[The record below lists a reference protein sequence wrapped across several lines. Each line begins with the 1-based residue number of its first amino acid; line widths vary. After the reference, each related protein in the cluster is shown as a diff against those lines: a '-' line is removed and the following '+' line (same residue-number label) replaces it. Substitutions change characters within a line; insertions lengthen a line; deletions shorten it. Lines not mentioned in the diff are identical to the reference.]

1 MAQRFRERLR
11 IIIFGTDTP
20 AGRAFDVVLIAAI
33 LSSVMVVMLESVA
46 SIRAEY
52 GALLYGLE
60 WGFTILFTIEY
71 ALRLYCVKTPLK
83 YMTSFFG
90 VVDLLAILP
99 TYLDL
104 LFPSVHFIS
113 VIRILRVLRVFRVL
127 KLVQYVRESSLLVRA
142 LYASRRKITV
152 FLFSLLAMMVILG
165 SIMYVI
171 EDAEAGFSSIP
182 QSIYWAIV
190 TMTTVGY
197 GDISPVTPLGKAVAS
212 FVMVLGYSII
222 AVPTGIV
229 TAEIAR
235 AVSGSGTSIRYCPSC
250 SREGHDPDASH
261 CKYCGAPLHN
271 LAGKV

>member
-1 MAQRFRERLR
+1 MKLGFRERLR
-11 IIIFGTDTP
+11 VIIFEAETP
-20 AGRAFDVVLIAAI
+20 AGRAFDVVLIVAI
-33 LSSVMVVMLESVA
+33 LSSVTAVMLESVA
-46 SIRAEY
+46 GIRAEY
-52 GALLYGLE
+52 GGMLYGLE
-60 WGFTILFTIEY
+60 WAFTILFTIEY
-71 ALRLYCVKTPLK
+71 VLRLYCVKKPLK
-83 YMTSFFG
+83 YATSFFG

-104 LFPSVHFIS
+104 LFPSAHFIS

-127 KLVQYVRESSLLVRA
+127 KLVQYVRESTLLVRA

-197 GDISPVTPLGKAVAS
+197 GDVSPATPLGKAVAS

-235 AVSGSGTSIRYCPSC
+235 AVGGGSASTQGCPAC
-250 SREGHDPDASH
+250 GREGHDADASH
-261 CKYCGAPLHN
+261 CKHCGAPLHD
-271 LAGKV
+271 LAIPS